1 MIHNFKLVIEVL
13 GHYNWFVSYFTTQK
27 EARKS
32 LYLGKGVLVNPM
44 QEGYIVSKKSAVSRA
59 STTPQAFLN
68 PCLLIY
74 YMLILL
80 DK

>member
-13 GHYNWFVSYFTTQK
+13 GHYNWFASYFTAQK

-44 QEGYIVSKKSAVSRA
+44 QEGVYHS
-59 STTPQAFLN
+59 
-68 PCLLIY
+68 
-74 YMLILL
+74 
-80 DK
+80 